1 MRRVLGGTLALL
13 LALGL
18 AACAPAD
25 DPEPTPTAL
34 TGEQSERL
42 AIARFRNFDAG
53 VRAIEA
59 RIPSTSGDLIVSG
72 WFDYANVA
80 GYAGVTVDEVPSG
93 LVWWNHDL
101 VATRDVPVDEAP
113 LPRPEDGWVSAGLDP
128 SSTPLANALALVASL
143 GADRPENPQLLAQSD
158 AAWIRAD
165 EIGGT
170 AVDVFLG
177 PSGDAATSAPL
188 PETQRARYW
197 IDATGLL
204 LRFEFPQASD
214 WLVIDFSPGDDV
226 QIAPDLPGA
235 P

>member
-72 WFDYANVA
+72 WFDYTNVA

-101 VATRDVPVDEAP
+101 VATRDPAPGRALLGRGPGVPVRDGQVLAP
-113 LPRPEDGWVSAGLDP
+113 GQVHHVIDVTVG
-128 SSTPLANALALVASL
+128 
-143 GADRPENPQLLAQSD
+143 
-158 AAWIRAD
+158 
-165 EIGGT
+165 
-170 AVDVFLG
+170 VDL
-177 PSGDAATSAPL
+177 
-188 PETQRARYW
+188 RR
-197 IDATGLL
+197 
-204 LRFEFPQASD
+204 LRFEGQFERVAGRDESPAQASIRPCSARRVFSSPD
-214 WLVIDFSPGDDV
+214 WNISRTMSLPPMNSP
-226 QIAPDLPGA
+226 LT
-235 P
+235 